1 LIRGHGGE
9 VYHLARKLGL
19 DPREI
24 LDFSSNV
31 SPFPPPQG
39 LYELL
44 IQHLP
49 EIERLPEVDS
59 FTLRE
64 ALAQRFGGPPTRYF
78 PSSGTTEW
86 IFALPQALKPSRVLV
101 LAPTYA
107 DYEDAA
113 QAAGVKVKALLA
125 YEKELFRLPLEKLA
139 SEIRPGDLIFLC
151 NPNNPTG
158 TFWPRARLAK
168 LLSSFPQ
175 AVFVV
180 DESYLPF
187 AAGEQES
194 LLTLLPFPKNLVVLF
209 SFSKIYRVPG
219 LRLGF
224 AAASGPLEEILSR
237 EELPWAVNRLAQIA
251 GTFLLSCQNYEEKVR
266 TFLQEERPR
275 LAQRLADL
283 GLRVF
288 PSQANFLLLRLPKG
302 LSGKEI
308 FEKLLRQGIL
318 IRVCGNFRGLGE
330 DFLRIAL
337 RTPEENEKLLQALAR
352 LL

>member
-1 LIRGHGGE
+1 M
-9 VYHLARKLGL
+9 
-19 DPREI
+19 
-24 LDFSSNV
+24 
-31 SPFPPPQG
+31 
-39 LYELL
+39 
-44 IQHLP
+44 
-49 EIERLPEVDS
+49 
-59 FTLRE
+59 
-64 ALAQRFGGPPTRYF
+64 
-78 PSSGTTEW
+78 
-86 IFALPQALKPSRVLV
+86 
-101 LAPTYA
+101 
-107 DYEDAA
+107 
-113 QAAGVKVKALLA
+113 
-125 YEKELFRLPLEKLA
+125 
-139 SEIRPGDLIFLC
+139 
-151 NPNNPTG
+151 
-158 TFWPRARLAK
+158 
-168 LLSSFPQ
+168 
-175 AVFVV
+175 
-180 DESYLPF
+180 
-187 AAGEQES
+187 
-194 LLTLLPFPKNLVVLF
+194 VLF

-283 GLRVF
+283 GLQVF